1 MKKKIK
7 RIKPKDFLV
16 VWKNDFTNEQ
26 ANQLHLVSKK
36 PVVILPPE
44 GRLET
49 MSIDF
54 LKSILK
60 ELENA
65 R

>member
-16 VWKNDFTNEQ
+16 VWQNDFTKEQ
-26 ANQLHLVSKK
+26 AHQLAYNAEKY
-36 PVVILPPE
+36 VVVLPPK